1 MEMRLEQLI
10 DYLKKQNPEKRL
22 VMGLGKPD
30 SYRGYYDQLAFP
42 LQPNVTVGEMIASA
56 ELAIGTTY
64 QGYKGGDFTMDK
76 DTYVHV
82 AGYGSTGSELS
93 YGLID
98 EMLKYEVNN
107 G

>member
-10 DYLKKQNPEKRL
+10 DYLKEKNPEKRL

-42 LQPNVTVGEMIASA
+42 LKPNVTVGEMLEWAQEA
-56 ELAIGTTY
+56 VGKTY

-82 AGYGSTGSELS
+82 AAWGDCGSELS
-93 YGLID
+93 YGLVD
-98 EMLKYEVNN
+98 QLLSFEVKN